1 MDKAPAAAAAN
12 NVANPPVAA
21 AANNVAHPPAAVLQ
35 VVVIAP
41 AANVVV
47 NAPANVVVNPSAEA
61 ASACGAAA
69 SAANANAWKK
79 KKKDKCCMIFLVVGQ
94 TFLALL
100 LVAHAAYNAAN
111 SPAPGAADVALLTI
125 WLICLALSVVMLVL
139 LCIEK

>member
-1 MDKAPAAAAAN
+1 M
-12 NVANPPVAA
+12 
-21 AANNVAHPPAAVLQ
+21 
-35 VVVIAP
+35 VVIAP